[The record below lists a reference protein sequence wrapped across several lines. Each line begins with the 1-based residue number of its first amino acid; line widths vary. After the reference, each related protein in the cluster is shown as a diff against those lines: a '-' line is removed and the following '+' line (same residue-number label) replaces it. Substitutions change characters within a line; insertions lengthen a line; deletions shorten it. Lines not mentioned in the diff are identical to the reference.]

1 MALKVQAVALASEA
15 PGPAAFP
22 VPLLGSCGRGP
33 AVLSCSRAAGAGA
46 GCVLPL
52 PGAPV
57 CPSPPQT
64 LACSLHAASRVPDEV
79 GPPCPTL
86 SGMLVGKVTRN
97 EKDFNVC
104 QEVDFDR
111 DVEAATKKCGLWN

>member
-1 MALKVQAVALASEA
+1 MALKVQAVALASKA
-15 PGPAAFP
+15 PRLAAFP
-22 VPLLGSCGRGP
+22 VPLLRSCGRCS
-33 AVLSCSRAAGAGA
+33 AVLSCSRAAGAG
-46 GCVLPL
+46 
-52 PGAPV
+52 GACFL
-57 CPSPPQT
+57 CPQLLSAPSSPQT

-104 QEVDFDR
+104 PEVDFDS